1 MTEVIRPFKNYV
13 VAGSNTFT
21 VPLPQQWIQN
31 RGFYFE
37 KIYLLPDYYSK
48 QAAAYNLDPQMEL
61 SEEMLFQ
68 LALTLRYTS
77 SKTFYPDPFDVR
89 TVSLKTKQF
98 INQLNQSMETKKPT
112 IFQKIPFLLTIL

>member
-37 KIYLLPDYYSK
+37 KI
-48 QAAAYNLDPQMEL
+48 
-61 SEEMLFQ
+61 
-68 LALTLRYTS
+68 
-77 SKTFYPDPFDVR
+77 
-89 TVSLKTKQF
+89 
-98 INQLNQSMETKKPT
+98 
-112 IFQKIPFLLTIL
+112 